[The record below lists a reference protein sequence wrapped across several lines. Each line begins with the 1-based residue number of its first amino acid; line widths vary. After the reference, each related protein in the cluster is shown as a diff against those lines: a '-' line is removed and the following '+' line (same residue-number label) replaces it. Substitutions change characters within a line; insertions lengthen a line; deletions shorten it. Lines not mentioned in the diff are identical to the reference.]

1 MTWETAADLIFYN
14 GNVITVDQDDQ
25 ITDSMA
31 VRGNRIMAV
40 GPYEKVADCGGKDTK
55 FIDLKGRTLMPGF
68 VEAHSHF
75 ALTAILE
82 NGIVIPTDWKKAG
95 SIEELKAIIKKA
107 AAEKGPGKWIITQ
120 GYDQNKLQE
129 HRHPTIEDLDEAA
142 PDNPVWCVR
151 ADLHMGVCN
160 SMALDKA
167 GISKETM
174 GKFQPGE
181 VDTDDHGNL
190 TGLLKEEGFGYLNSF
205 VEYEDEKLRE
215 AFILGD
221 RLFLSM
227 GITSVHD
234 AGTYGAQF
242 IKVLQD
248 VALKRQIHV
257 RIYEMIYRMLGK
269 YSIREFVYDYIKTG
283 LHTGLGNEYFRLG
296 PAKLLLDGSSSGPS
310 SYTRQPYSHDP
321 DLKGIINWTQEEVDQ
336 FMMDAH
342 RAGFQLTAHAVGD
355 KAVEMMIHAVEKAQ
369 KAYPAADCRP
379 RIEHCALVDEEML
392 KKIKELG
399 IIPVSNPGLLAF
411 NAKDYNRYYGERVKM
426 MFAHKSY
433 VEHGILFAAGAD
445 SPCMDVNP
453 MIGLWGAVAR
463 KDMINGVTCGEN
475 QKISILDAVRMFTYN
490 GAYASFEEKIKGSLE
505 PGKLADF
512 IILSEN
518 LMESETDHIP
528 QIKVDATYLD
538 GQVVYERE
546 KESCRQMIFRNR

>member
-1 MTWETAADLIFYN
+1 MAWETTADLIFYN
-14 GNVITVDQDDQ
+14 GSVVTVDEKDW
-25 ITDSMA
+25 ITDSLA
-31 VRGNRIMAV
+31 VKGRKILAV
-40 GPYEKVADCGGKDTK
+40 GSYDEVIGYAGRNTRY
-55 FIDLKGRTLMPGF
+55 IDLKGRTLMPGF
-68 VEAHSHF
+68 IEAHSHF

-82 NGIVIPTDWKKAG
+82 NGVVIPTDWKRAG
-95 SIEELKAIIKKA
+95 SIEQLKTIIRNA
-107 AAEKGPGKWIITQ
+107 ASRTEPGKWIITQ

-129 HRHPTIEDLDEAA
+129 RRHPTIQDLDEAA
-142 PDNPVWCVR
+142 PDHPVWCVR

-160 SMALDKA
+160 TMALKKA

-181 VDTDDHGNL
+181 VEVDEQGNL

-205 VEYEDEKLRE
+205 VEYDDEKLRE

-242 IKVLQD
+242 IRILQD
-248 VALKRQIHV
+248 AALKRQIHV
-257 RIYEMIYRMLGK
+257 RIYELIYRMLGK
-269 YSIREFVYDYIKTG
+269 YSIREFVYDHIKTG
-283 LHTGLGNEYFRLG
+283 LHTGMGNEYFRLG

-321 DLKGIINWTQEEVDQ
+321 DLKGIINWTQDEVDQ
-336 FMMDAH
+336 FMADAQK
-342 RAGFQLTAHAVGD
+342 AGFQLTAHAVGD
-355 KAVEMMIHAVEKAQ
+355 KAVEMMIHAIEKAQ
-369 KAYPAADCRP
+369 KMYPREDCRP
-379 RIEHCALVDEEML
+379 RIEHCALVDEEIL
-392 KKIKELG
+392 DKIKELG
-399 IIPVSNPGLLAF
+399 IIPISNPGLLAF
-411 NAKDYNRYYGERVKM
+411 NAKDYNRYYGDRVKM

-433 VEHGILFAAGAD
+433 VDRDILFAAGAD
-445 SPCMDVNP
+445 SPCMNVNP

-518 LMESETDHIP
+518 LLESETDHIP
-528 QIKVDATYLD
+528 DIKVDATFLD
-538 GQVVYERE
+538 GEEVYVRERR
-546 KESCRQMIFRNR
+546 S